1 MSNRYDPSTLSLDAA
16 ITIYLRSEYY
26 TQLAPITRN
35 KRRGVLRSMRAEVL
49 RLSAEGLSETSP
61 PHPVLPPARSVPW
74 LSPHATICSGSAHHA
89 AHALKPAEGLAQP
102 GAVPR
107 AG

>member
-16 ITIYLRSEYY
+16 ITIYLRSEYF

-35 KRRGVLRSMRAEVL
+35 KRRGVLRSMRAEVA
-49 RLSAEGLSETSP
+49 RLAEGLSETPP

-74 LSPHATICSGSAHHA
+74 LAPLTQN
-89 AHALKPAEGLAQP
+89 KRAEGLSETRQP
-102 GAVPR
+102 AR
-107 AG
+107 RRSWTTA